1 MDLADHRFNKIN
13 RNKINRNKINRN
25 KFNIWNKPE
34 YCLMFGFFVVI
45 LESGVF
51 VRGLE
56 YGD

>member
-1 MDLADHRFNKIN
+1 MDLADHRF
-13 RNKINRNKINRN
+13 NKINRNKINRN